1 MAGLTDIDWANGEIK
16 IVQEKTGKSLALPLT
31 ADVGEAIQDYI
42 LYGRPTSD
50 ESYVFLRSHSPHTKM
65 GRSLPYLQFNVHR
78 MKLGLPKA
86 SFHSLR
92 RALGTNMVIA
102 GVPITTVAQVL
113 GHSGLS
119 STKQY
124 ISLDSIHLKECALTF
139 DDLYVNQ
146 TEVCDNV

>member
-1 MAGLTDIDWANGEIK
+1 MLFRSRSVDIVNLELTDIDWANGEIK
-16 IVQEKTGKSLALPLT
+16 IVQEKTSKSLALPLT

-50 ESYVFLRSHSPHTKM
+50 EPYVFLRSNSPHTKM
-65 GRSLPYLQFNVHR
+65 GRSMPYLQFNVHR
-78 MKLGLPKA
+78 AKLGLPKA

-113 GHSGLS
+113 GHFGLS
-119 STKQY
+119 SK
-124 ISLDSIHLKECALTF
+124 IGRASCRER
-139 DDLYVNQ
+139 V
-146 TEVCDNV
+146 